1 MDWMEFVKTMFS
13 LGNVVTGY
21 VNVVITPE
29 QYKQITGKDY
39 VAPATVAQDSKLDS
53 WIQLTHSRRRNTQ
66 YINKPRCQYNGAFV
80 MGGYKKKKR

>member
-39 VAPATVAQDSKLDS
+39 VAPATVAQIAN
-53 WIQLTHSRRRNTQ
+53 IQLTHSRRRNTQ
-66 YINKPRCQYNGAFV
+66 YINKPRC
-80 MGGYKKKKR
+80 